1 MKRGA
6 KWIVGLLLALML
18 VVPAFFALLIWR
30 DFHASRIRS
39 AIAQFHQGFN
49 AGEFDKICD
58 HAFACA
64 RSTDLRQ
71 AWYSVLQEVRS
82 RAGAFKSVVK
92 PEVMVFIEPPS
103 VRANFLSS
111 FEKGE
116 IKEIFVMRHSDER
129 PKTETYQTVTKG
141 RTGFTAV
148 GRYRQVGRAQ
158 VGLASEVLLQSRQR

>member
-1 MKRGA
+1 M
-6 KWIVGLLLALML
+6 GLPLALVL

-30 DFHASRIRS
+30 DFHASRIGQEREAVS
-39 AIAQFHQGFN
+39 AIAQFHQRFK

-58 HAFACA
+58 DAFACA

-71 AWYSVLQEVRS
+71 AWYSVLQEVRN

-129 PKTETYQTVTKG
+129 LKIVTHQTVTKEEP
-141 RTGFTAV
+141 
-148 GRYRQVGRAQ
+148 
-158 VGLASEVLLQSRQR
+158 ASPG